1 MSALIIPVSHS
12 SHDFFFCFGH
22 RFRPYKSGFRQK
34 LASVCVISLMALCAL
49 LLRTQSLLSSSRSAN
64 FDPDNPSKDSTV
76 VFDKYSPDLF
86 GVIILTLCCLA
97 FPLVFAVGL
106 YLCVNSIG
114 LQEKWEEVK
123 VKVASLQLVAPRKQ
137 IKPPERFS
145 LESPRSMQ
153 GLRSEIS
160 ASRSASPFSPLS
172 LHLQPSI
179 PSHFRR
185 LASPVVPIA
194 ASKYCPPAVVA
205 RASSEDAALEGE
217 APHSSQS
224 RSVSSSTRV
233 HREFEGA
240 RRAQA

>member
-1 MSALIIPVSHS
+1 MSALKFPVSHF
-12 SHDFFFCFGH
+12 SHDFLFCFGH
-22 RFRPYKSGFRQK
+22 RYRPYKSGFRQK

-114 LQEKWEEVK
+114 LQEKWEKVK

-185 LASPVVPIA
+185 PASPVVPIA
-194 ASKYCPPAVVA
+194 ASKYCPPAVAA

-217 APHSSQS
+217 APHSAQS
-224 RSVSSSTRV
+224 HSASSSTRV
-233 HREFEGA
+233 YREFEGA

>member
-34 LASVCVISLMALCAL
+34 LASVCVVSLMALCAL

-64 FDPDNPSKDSTV
+64 FDPDNPSKESV
-76 VFDKYSPDLF
+76 KYSPDLF

-97 FPLVFAVGL
+97 FPLVFAIGL

-123 VKVASLQLVAPRKQ
+123 VKVASLQLVSPRKQ
-137 IKPPERFS
+137 VTPPERFS

-185 LASPVVPIA
+185 PASPVVPIA
-194 ASKYCPPAVVA
+194 ASKYCPPAVAA

-217 APHSSQS
+217 AP
-224 RSVSSSTRV
+224 RSVQSHSASSSTRV
-233 HREFEGA
+233 YREFEGA